1 MSKPDVIIVGG
12 GVISCA
18 IAYYLAKAKVKV
30 MVLEKEEIG
39 DGGSSRNGG
48 GVRQSA
54 RDPREIPIAMYA
66 INNLWPTLSE
76 ELGVDIEY
84 HKKGNLRLGKTEE
97 HLRVLQHN
105 VNLGLKAGLELKM
118 VSSAEIHELNPYVS
132 EEVIG
137 ASYCPTDGH
146 ANPMKTTLAFYKR
159 ARELGTQFI
168 TGETVKSVILKK
180 GKVAGVKTKENTY
193 EAPLV
198 ILAAGMDSRVIANSV
213 GIDIPMQKIL
223 LEALI
228 TEAQPIM
235 FPQML
240 GTAAADF
247 YGHQTDH
254 GSFVFGGSTSLENY
268 VSDVEG
274 RETKSI
280 TAPYICRAILG
291 YFPCLSKVNIIRTWA
306 GFIDESADHVPVL
319 SKVDEVPGLVL
330 TCGFSGHGFGI
341 SPAIGLLI
349 SELIIKDKPSLSL
362 EAFKYDRFK
371 PKG

>member
-1 MSKPDVIIVGG
+1 
-12 GVISCA
+12 
-18 IAYYLAKAKVKV
+18 
-30 MVLEKEEIG
+30 
-39 DGGSSRNGG
+39 
-48 GVRQSA
+48 
-54 RDPREIPIAMYA
+54 
-66 INNLWPTLSE
+66 
-76 ELGVDIEY
+76 
-84 HKKGNLRLGKTEE
+84 
-97 HLRVLQHN
+97 
-105 VNLGLKAGLELKM
+105 
-118 VSSAEIHELNPYVS
+118 
-132 EEVIG
+132 
-137 ASYCPTDGH
+137 
-146 ANPMKTTLAFYKR
+146 
-159 ARELGTQFI
+159 
-168 TGETVKSVILKK
+168 
-180 GKVAGVKTKENTY
+180 
-193 EAPLV
+193 
-198 ILAAGMDSRVIANSV
+198 
-213 GIDIPMQKIL
+213 
-223 LEALI
+223 
-228 TEAQPIM
+228 M

-341 SPAIGLLI
+341 APAIGLLI